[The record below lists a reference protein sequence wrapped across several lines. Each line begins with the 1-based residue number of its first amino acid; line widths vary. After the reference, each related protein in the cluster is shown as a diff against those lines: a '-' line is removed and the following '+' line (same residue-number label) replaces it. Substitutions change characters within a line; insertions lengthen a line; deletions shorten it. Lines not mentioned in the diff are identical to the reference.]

1 MDQLG
6 EAGISGEREVEAL
19 LFQAGYLTIREM
31 RSNGFA
37 VLGYPN
43 REVAVSMAQLYA
55 GELLKGKP
63 IEGVGE
69 PLISET
75 MAAGTLD
82 DVVRRFNQAVGA
94 IDYLRYPIKD
104 EAACRAY
111 LQVLLIGAAMLP
123 KVENHSALGRSDLE
137 VDVGARRWVFEIKFA
152 RKSSDAQKCFEEAAK
167 QISARRYGMTYS
179 GKEILRAALVFS
191 GQERRFAAWKSV
203 VEEP

>member
-1 MDQLG
+1 
-6 EAGISGEREVEAL
+6 
-19 LFQAGYLTIREM
+19 
-31 RSNGFA
+31 
-37 VLGYPN
+37 
-43 REVAVSMAQLYA
+43 
-55 GELLKGKP
+55 
-63 IEGVGE
+63 
-69 PLISET
+69 
-75 MAAGTLD
+75 
-82 DVVRRFNQAVGA
+82 
-94 IDYLRYPIKD
+94 
-104 EAACRAY
+104 
-111 LQVLLIGAAMLP
+111 MLP